1 MLNSCSLNRDAPLFQ
16 IHHHSSIVPLTDSY
30 ARKHLKKVSKILG
43 LSKSITFHDSVVVAL
58 LGHSGMGYLCK
69 TSNHREHGCLPVFR
83 DTLIFPLLFPLPFLP
98 LSSHILL
105 FDYSYL
111 APGTC
116 MQFSPLI
123 RILDLSKTITLFYT
137 PILACKG
144 SDWGRWH
151 PGPSTC
157 RDTHANPGLTVWW
170 I

>member
-1 MLNSCSLNRDAPLFQ
+1 MEYLYKTSK
-16 IHHHSSIVPLTDSY
+16 H
-30 ARKHLKKVSKILG
+30 RKHG
-43 LSKSITFHDSVVVAL
+43 
-58 LGHSGMGYLCK
+58 
-69 TSNHREHGCLPVFR
+69 RLPVFGNI
-83 DTLIFPLLFPLPFLP
+83 LIFPLLFPLLFLS

-116 MQFSPLI
+116 IQFSPLI
-123 RILDLSKTITLFYT
+123 RMLDLSKTITLFYT

-157 RDTHANPGLTVWW
+157 RETHDNQGLTVWW